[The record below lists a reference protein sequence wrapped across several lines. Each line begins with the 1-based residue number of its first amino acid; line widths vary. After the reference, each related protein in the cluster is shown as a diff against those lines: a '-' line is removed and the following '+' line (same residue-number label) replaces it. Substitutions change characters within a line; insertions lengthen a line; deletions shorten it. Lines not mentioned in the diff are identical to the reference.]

1 MQHTF
6 LLPQMI
12 SELLD
17 LRRWSANEDHFGTQV
32 VVEVHM
38 RGRQN
43 GVVIVML
50 HSMSFSLS

>member
-17 LRRWSANEDHFGTQV
+17 LRCRSANEDHFGAQV
-32 VVEVHM
+32 WSRCTCVAARM
-38 RGRQN
+38 A
-43 GVVIVML
+43 
-50 HSMSFSLS
+50 